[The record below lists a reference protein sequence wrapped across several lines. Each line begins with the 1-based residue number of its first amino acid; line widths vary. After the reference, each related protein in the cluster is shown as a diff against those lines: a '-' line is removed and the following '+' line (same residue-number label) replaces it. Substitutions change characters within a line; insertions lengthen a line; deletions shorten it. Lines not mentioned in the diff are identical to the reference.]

1 MALSSQNAITNW
13 AGNVVFTPVEVLRPY
28 DIAQAQQ
35 LVAEAPR
42 IRALG
47 TGHSF
52 NDLADAPRL
61 ISLADISSPFELDES
76 ARTVTVPGAAPY
88 GAVAAFLQEH
98 GWALHNL
105 GSLPHISVAGAT
117 ATGTHG
123 SGDGNG
129 VLSTAVRGIERIG
142 PDGELTW
149 VHAGESDFDG
159 SVVAL
164 GALGVITRIRL
175 AIEPTYDVIQ
185 QVYTGMSWD
194 VFLEEFDEI
203 MGAAYSVSVLG
214 RWSAPT
220 LSTLWLKQRA
230 LRDQVG
236 SADAAQHLFG
246 AERVTAEV
254 HAVIDGDAPDDNMTP
269 LGTSGAWSGR
279 LAHFRFD
286 RAPSAGGDEIQS
298 EFFVP
303 REFAVDALRAL
314 RPLGDRIDPLLHV
327 SEFRT
332 FAGDDLWLSGG
343 EGGGRLAIHFTWRQ
357 RPAEVAAILPDI
369 EAALRPF
376 TPRAHWGKVYSAAFD
391 QAAGFRRLGD
401 FAALAARVD
410 PTGKFRNDHLDRVLA
425 VSGSAA
431 P

>member
-1 MALSSQNAITNW
+1 MAISNW
-13 AGNVVFTPVEVLRPY
+13 AGNVVFTPTDVLRAR
-28 DIAQAQQ
+28 DIAEAQQ
-35 LVAEAPR
+35 LVANAPR

-52 NDLADAPRL
+52 NDIADAPQL
-61 ISLADISSPFELDES
+61 ISLQDVASPFELDET

-117 ATGTHG
+117 ATATHG
-123 SGDGNG
+123 SGDRNG

-142 PDGELTW
+142 ADGELTW
-149 VHAGESDFDG
+149 VRAGEPDFNG

-164 GALGVITRIRL
+164 GALGVITRITL
-175 AIEPTYDVIQ
+175 AIEPTYDMTQ
-185 QVYTGMSWD
+185 QVYTGLRWD
-194 VFLEEFDEI
+194 TFLDEFDEI

-214 RWSAPT
+214 RWGGPT
-220 LSTLWLKQRA
+220 LSTLWLKNRA
-230 LRDQVG
+230 LTPQAET
-236 SADAAQHLFG
+236 ADAAPQLFG
-246 AERVTAEV
+246 GDRVTAEV
-254 HAVIDGDAPDDNMTP
+254 HAIITGDAPDDNMTP
-269 LGTSGAWSGR
+269 LGTRGAWSTR
-279 LAHFRFD
+279 LAHFRYD

-303 REFAVDALRAL
+303 RAVAVDALQAI
-314 RPLGDRIDPLLHV
+314 RPLGERIDPLLHV

-343 EGGGRLAIHFTWRQ
+343 EGGGRVAIHFTWKQ
-357 RPAEVAAILPDI
+357 RPAEVAAILPEI

-376 TPRAHWGKVYSAAFD
+376 TPRSHWGKVYSDGFD
-391 QAAGFRRLGD
+391 QAAGFHRLSD

-410 PTGKFRNDHLDRVLA
+410 PEGKFRNHHLDRVLTI
-425 VSGSAA
+425 SGSEA

>member
-1 MALSSQNAITNW
+1 MALNAIRNW
-13 AGNVVFTPVEVLRPY
+13 AGNVVFTPTDVLRPR
-28 DIAQAQQ
+28 DVAEAQQ
-35 LVAEAPR
+35 FVADAPR

-52 NDLADAPRL
+52 NELADAPRL
-61 ISLADISSPFELDES
+61 ISLGDIFSPFELDED

-142 PDGELTW
+142 ADGELTW
-149 VHAGESDFDG
+149 VQCGEPDFNG

-175 AIEPTYDVIQ
+175 AIEPTFDVTQ
-185 QVYTGMSWD
+185 QVYTGVSWD
-194 VFLEEFDEI
+194 VLLEEFDEI

-214 RWSAPT
+214 RWSVPT
-220 LSTLWLKQRA
+220 LSTLWLKHRSLANQSG
-230 LRDQVG
+230 Q
-236 SADAAQHLFG
+236 ADAARQLFG
-246 AERVTAEV
+246 SDRVTAEV
-254 HAVIDGDAPDDNMTP
+254 HAIIDGDAPDDNMTP
-269 LGTSGAWSGR
+269 LGTSGAWAGR

-332 FAGDDLWLSGG
+332 FAGDELWLSGG

-357 RPAEVAAILPDI
+357 RPAEVVALLPDV

-376 TPRAHWGKVYSAAFD
+376 TPRAHWGKVYSTQFD
-391 QAAGFRRLGD
+391 QAGAFRRLGD
-401 FAALAARVD
+401 FAALASRVD
-410 PTGKFRNDHLDRVLA
+410 PHGKFRNGHLDRVLA
-425 VSGSAA
+425 LSGSEG

>member
-1 MALSSQNAITNW
+1 MTLSNW
-13 AGNVVFTPVEVLRPY
+13 AGNVAFTPTDVLYAR
-28 DIAQAQQ
+28 DIAEAQR
-35 LVAEAPR
+35 LVADAPR

-52 NDLADAPRL
+52 NDIADAPQL
-61 ISLADISSPFELDES
+61 ISLRDIASPFELDE
-76 ARTVTVPGAAPY
+76 ATRTVTVPGSAPY
-88 GAVAAFLQEH
+88 GAVAAFLHEH

-142 PDGELTW
+142 ADGELTW
-149 VHAGESDFDG
+149 VGAGDPDFDG

-175 AIEPTYDVIQ
+175 AIEPTYDVTQ
-185 QVYTGMSWD
+185 QVYTGLSWD
-194 VFLEEFDEI
+194 TLLDQFDAI
-203 MGAAYSVSVLG
+203 MAAAYSVSVLG
-214 RWSAPT
+214 KWATPT
-220 LSTLWLKQRA
+220 LSTLWLKHRT
-230 LRDQVG
+230 LSG
-236 SADAAQHLFG
+236 EGSSADAGSRLFG
-246 AERVTAEV
+246 GDRVTADV
-254 HAVIDGDAPDDNMTP
+254 HAIITGDAPDDNMTP
-269 LGTSGAWSGR
+269 LGTRGAWSTR

-286 RAPSAGGDEIQS
+286 RDPSAGGDEIQS

-303 REFAVDALRAL
+303 RAAAVDALRAI
-314 RPLGDRIDPLLHV
+314 RPLGERIDPLLHV

-332 FAGDDLWLSGG
+332 FAGDDLWLSGA

-357 RPAEVAAILPDI
+357 RPDEVAAILPEI
-369 EAALRPF
+369 EAALKPF
-376 TPRAHWGKVYSAAFD
+376 TPRAHWGKVYSAGFD
-391 QAAGFRRLGD
+391 QAAGFDRLGE
-401 FAALAARVD
+401 FVALAARVD
-410 PTGKFRNDHLDRVLA
+410 PSGKFRNDHLDRVL
-425 VSGSAA
+425 SLNGSEA